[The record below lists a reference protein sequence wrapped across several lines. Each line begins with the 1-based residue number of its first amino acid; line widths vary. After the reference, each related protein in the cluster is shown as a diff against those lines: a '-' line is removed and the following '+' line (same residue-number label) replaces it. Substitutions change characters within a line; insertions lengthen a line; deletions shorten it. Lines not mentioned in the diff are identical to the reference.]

1 MLVVALPL
9 KDWRMAASSLRWAL
23 AISAFDSS
31 SEYITLPH
39 YCFEPFSATV
49 CCGRNAGQFM

>member
-39 YCFEPFSATV
+39 YCFEAFSTTV
-49 CCGRNAGQFM
+49 RRGKKR